1 MYSGSQTSSKDMN
14 LLFPSSTFKNSSE
27 GGEDHLQRNR
37 EVSMDANL
45 FHRLQPNQ
53 QQNPQQFNSGLSRYR
68 SAPSSLLEKLIN
80 GEDEGGC
87 DNFIPP
93 PTHTSH
99 SEAESIFARFMS
111 IAGGDSSDLREM
123 NEKSAVGNRNNPPQF
138 MEQETIEENNV
149 FPPTSSQMMFQN
161 PPISSPQPQQNSLQR
176 QNSLN
181 PAESS
186 YRGVI
191 DQISSPLK
199 MGGGTNPTSN
209 LIRHSSSPAG
219 LFANLHVENGYAVM
233 RGMGGTFRPGSGG
246 DVNAGNSRLKSQM
259 SFPSRPPTS
268 SGLMSQISEIESE
281 GGNSGEE
288 GSMSN
293 GNNRF
298 IPGFPVASWDDG
310 LENYTGGKRARDI
323 NNKMMNPSE
332 AQSGEI
338 GNHTTGLTHH
348 FSLPKNSA
356 EMAAILQYQ
365 DSVPCKIR
373 AKRGCATHP
382 RSIAERVR
390 RTRISERM
398 RKLQELVPNMDK
410 QTNTADMLDLAVE
423 YIKDLQTQV
432 KTLNDNQVNCTC
444 SNKQKL

>member
-1 MYSGSQTSSKDMN
+1 MYSGSQTSAKDMN
-14 LLFPSSTFKNSSE
+14 LLFPSSSAFRNSSE
-27 GGEDHLQRNR
+27 GGEGGDNLQRNR
-37 EVSMDANL
+37 EASMDVNL
-45 FHRLQPNQ
+45 FHRRQPNHQPNQ
-53 QQNPQQFNSGLSRYR
+53 QQFNSGLMRYR

-93 PTHTSH
+93 PTHSSP

-111 IAGGDSSDLREM
+111 IAGNDSSDLREI
-123 NEKSAVGNRNNPPQF
+123 NEKSAVNNRNPPQF

-149 FPPTSSQMMFQN
+149 FPPTSQMMFQN
-161 PPISSPQPQQNSLQR
+161 PSIPSSQPQQNSLQR

-181 PAESS
+181 PTESH
-186 YRGVI
+186 YRGVNSVNL
-191 DQISSPLK
+191 DQNSSPLK
-199 MGGGTNPTSN
+199 MGSATNSTSN

-219 LFANLHVENGYAVM
+219 LFANLNVENGYAVM
-233 RGMGGTFRPGSGG
+233 RGMGT
-246 DVNAGNSRLKSQM
+246 AGNSRLKSQM

-288 GSMSN
+288 GSLSN

-310 LENYTGGKRARDI
+310 LENYTGVKRARDI

-332 AQSGEI
+332 AQSGEV

>member
-1 MYSGSQTSSKDMN
+1 MYSGSQTSAKDMN
-14 LLFPSSTFKNSSE
+14 LLFPSSSAFRNSSE
-27 GGEDHLQRNR
+27 GGEGGDNLQRNR
-37 EVSMDANL
+37 EASMD
-45 FHRLQPNQ
+45 PNQ
-53 QQNPQQFNSGLSRYR
+53 QQFNSGLMRYR

-87 DNFIPP
+87 DNFIPLQL
-93 PTHTSH
+93 
-99 SEAESIFARFMS
+99 IQVLQKQR
-111 IAGGDSSDLREM
+111 
-123 NEKSAVGNRNNPPQF
+123 KPPQF

-149 FPPTSSQMMFQN
+149 FPPTSQMMFQN
-161 PPISSPQPQQNSLQR
+161 PSIPSSQPQQNSLQR
-176 QNSLN
+176 GVNSVNLDQN
-181 PAESS
+181 
-186 YRGVI
+186 
-191 DQISSPLK
+191 SSPLK
-199 MGGGTNPTSN
+199 MGSATNSTSN

-219 LFANLHVENGYAVM
+219 LFANLNVENGYAVM
-233 RGMGGTFRPGSGG
+233 RGMGT
-246 DVNAGNSRLKSQM
+246 AGNSRLKSQM
-259 SFPSRPPTS
+259 SFQSRPPTS

-288 GSMSN
+288 GSLSN

-298 IPGFPVASWDDG
+298 ILVSQLLKWDDG
-310 LENYTGGKRARDI
+310 LENYTGVKRARDI
-323 NNKMMNPSE
+323 NNKMMNPLE
-332 AQSGEI
+332 AQWRSRKPYHWP
-338 GNHTTGLTHH
+338 NPP
-348 FSLPKNSA
+348 FQFAKNSA